1 MANPFFQ
8 QGNNLMQTVQSFR
21 QNPMQMLLQ
30 RRLNVPQSMMN
41 DPNAI
46 MQHLLSTGQRS
57 QQQMNAAYQ
66 MAARMGYNP
75 ANKK

>member
-1 MANPFFQ
+1 MVNPNVFQ
-8 QGNNLMQTVQSFR
+8 MLGQFR
-21 QNPMQMLLQ
+21 QNPMQFLLQ
-30 RRLNVPQSMMN
+30 SRLNVPQSMLN

-66 MAARMGYNP
+66 MAANMGFKP
-75 ANKK
+75 GSAK